1 MQNFIMSI
9 LHDEQLHSNVLQV
22 SAYGRAVQVR
32 DLCRRYKPDLKCHAQ
47 AVAARLARPVEEMAR
62 CLKGVV
68 FAYW

>member
-1 MQNFIMSI
+1 MGVPCKCEIC
-9 LHDEQLHSNVLQV
+9 V
-22 SAYGRAVQVR
+22 AVIN
-32 DLCRRYKPDLKCHAQ
+32 LTCKCHAQ